1 MDFIKT
7 ICGMLKNFGSYDSNI
22 FGRFLSVTLDTQ
34 DNEILEQN
42 FKRKMFEFGKFKQ
55 TSGKPMD
62 NLTTLEKYEYVCSD
76 EDDVD
81 FKCIIF
87 TFPGIE
93 HDELLGNKS
102 SSSKL
107 GDKSYV
113 RRDIIIV
120 GFPK

>member
-7 ICGMLKNFGSYDSNI
+7 ICGMLKNFGSYDSNV
-22 FGRFLSVTLDTQ
+22 FGKFLSVTLDTQ

-42 FKRKMFEFGKFKQ
+42 LKRKMFEFEKFKQ
-55 TSGKPMD
+55 TSGKPVD
-62 NLTTLEKYEYVCSD
+62 NLTTIEKYEYVCND
-76 EDDVD
+76 EDGVD
-81 FKCIIF
+81 FKCLII

-93 HDELLGNKS
+93 HDTLLGNKS
-102 SSSKL
+102 SGSKL
-107 GDKSYV
+107 GDKSYY

>member
-7 ICGMLKNFGSYDSNI
+7 ICGMLKNFGSYDSNV
-22 FGRFLSVTLDTQ
+22 FGKYLRVTLDTQ

-42 FKRKMFEFGKFKQ
+42 LKRKMFEFGKFKQ

-62 NLTTLEKYEYVCSD
+62 NLTTIEKYEHVCND
-76 EDDVD
+76 EDGVD
-81 FKCIIF
+81 FSCVMI

-93 HDELLGNKS
+93 HDELIGIKS
-102 SSSKL
+102 CASKMG
-107 GDKSYV
+107 GDYS
-113 RRDIIIV
+113 RRDVIIV

>member
-7 ICGMLKNFGSYDSNI
+7 ICGMLKNFGSYESNV
-22 FGRFLSVTLDTQ
+22 FGKYLRITLDTQ

-42 FKRKMFEFGKFKQ
+42 LKRKLFEFGKFKQ

-62 NLTTLEKYEYVCSD
+62 NLTTIEKYEYVRDDSD
-76 EDDVD
+76 GVD
-81 FKCIIF
+81 FKYVMV

-93 HDELLGNKS
+93 HDELLGIKS
-102 SSSKL
+102 SASKL
-107 GDKSYV
+107 GDTYY
-113 RRDIIIV
+113 RREVIIV

>member
-7 ICGMLKNFGSYDSNI
+7 ICGMLKNFGSYESNV
-22 FGRFLSVTLDTQ
+22 FGKYLRITLDTQ

-42 FKRKMFEFGKFKQ
+42 LKRKLFEFGKFKQ

-62 NLTTLEKYEYVCSD
+62 NLTTIEKYEYVCDDSD
-76 EDDVD
+76 GVD
-81 FKCIIF
+81 FKYVMV

-93 HDELLGNKS
+93 HDELLGIKS
-102 SSSKL
+102 SASKL
-107 GDKSYV
+107 GDTYY
-113 RRDIIIV
+113 RREVIIV

>member
-7 ICGMLKNFGSYDSNI
+7 ICGMLKNFGAYDSNI
-22 FGRFLSVTLDTQ
+22 FGKYLRVTLDTQ

-42 FKRKMFEFGKFKQ
+42 LKRKMFEFGKFKQ

-62 NLTTLEKYEYVCSD
+62 NLTTIEKYEYVCDDSD
-76 EDDVD
+76 GVD
-81 FKCIIF
+81 FKCVMI
-87 TFPGIE
+87 TFPGID
-93 HDELLGNKS
+93 HDTLLGNKS
-102 SSSKL
+102 SGAKL